1 MTVRRVPGR
10 AVGEPLPQ
18 PRPDEPKVAWR
29 AWARSVLK
37 TQSAK
42 GLEGASA
49 AIGGH
54 LGGMLVAIGTSA
66 PQDVLLSYI
75 PIRGEVDPIVGVS
88 AAIMTGWR
96 LGVGRGVSTTSPLQP
111 VTVGPGLIRDGRW
124 DISAADPDV
133 WGVPVPRDHAPVSP
147 SAIRAV
153 LVPGLAFDRRGH
165 RLGRGAGVY
174 DRFLGTLPA
183 TTWRIGLVAAS
194 RLVDAL
200 PTEGHD
206 APMHAIVTEDGCLR
220 ISEPVA

>member
-10 AVGEPLPQ
+10 AMGEPLPQ

-37 TQSAK
+37 TQSATA
-42 GLEGASA
+42 LEGASA

-75 PIRGEVDPIVGVS
+75 PIRGEVDPIIGVS

-96 LGVGRGVSTTSPLQP
+96 LGVGRGISTTAPLQP

-124 DISAADPDV
+124 DTSAADSDV
-133 WGVPVPRDHAPVSP
+133 WGVPVPRDHAPVSA

-220 ISEPVA
+220 ISDPAA